1 MRWLYVYLRV
11 YKHATLATRG
21 SELTRVS
28 EVEHSPPPIISDQWS
43 HREQVRYNSQCSL
56 RGFLAIFP
64 GYRVTRNCVCF
75 VSVRTF
81 FEGIKDYPRGN
92 IGLGKESANPEF

>member
-1 MRWLYVYLRV
+1 MESGTMIPEEHWGDVLYYKRLKYCPLLMRWLYVYLRV

-43 HREQVRYNSQCSL
+43 HREQ
-56 RGFLAIFP
+56 
-64 GYRVTRNCVCF
+64 
-75 VSVRTF
+75 
-81 FEGIKDYPRGN
+81 
-92 IGLGKESANPEF
+92 